1 MLTPDLWDWNI
12 PTISEPNQTSDY
24 GDPMVGE
31 WMFRFVFSVDN
42 WGVKFMLNPQ
52 LQHMVCQ
59 LGWQ

>member
-31 WMFRFVFSVDN
+31 WMFRFVF
-42 WGVKFMLNPQ
+42 P
-52 LQHMVCQ
+52 
-59 LGWQ
+59 